1 MNTRY
6 RWTTGVREGV
16 MVLVAL
22 LFLAPVYFLVVS
34 SLKTTQQTAT
44 DPWGLP
50 LTPTWENFSNAWDA
64 GGNLGGASLGEAL
77 INSAVV
83 TVVSLV
89 LIVALGSTAGYV
101 IARRTGRW
109 SNVMFNFFL
118 IGITLP
124 IQIVVIPLYQ
134 FLTNVGLDGI
144 LGLVLFYSAVLLPFT
159 VFLYATF
166 MRALPPDYEEAA
178 LTEGAGT
185 MTIFLRVV
193 LPLMGPVTGTV
204 LVLNAINIWNDF
216 FSPLVFL
223 GGSKSETLPV
233 VIYGFVGQY
242 AADWGLIFAGML
254 IAVVPVLVMYLLLQ
268 RYVIRGFSG
277 GLKG

>member
-6 RWTTGVREGV
+6 RWSTGVREALLG
-16 MVLVAL
+16 LVTL
-22 LFLAPVYFLVVS
+22 LFLAPIYFLVVS
-34 SLKTTQQTAT
+34 SLKTTAQTVS

-50 LTPTWENFSNAWDA
+50 LTPTWANFERAWEA
-64 GGNLGGASLGEAL
+64 GGQLGGASLSGAL
-77 INSAVV
+77 VNSLVV

-89 LIVALGSTAGYV
+89 LIVVLGSTAGYA
-101 IARRTGRW
+101 IARNTSRW
-109 SNVMFNFFL
+109 SNRVFTFFL
-118 IGITLP
+118 VGITLP

-134 FLTNVGLDGI
+134 FLTSVGIDGI
-144 LGLVLFYSAVLLPFT
+144 VGLVLFYAAVLLPFT

-185 MTIFLRVV
+185 ITIFVRVV

-216 FSPLVFL
+216 FTPLVFL
-223 GGSKSETLPV
+223 GGSKAETLPV

-254 IAVVPVLVMYLLLQ
+254 IAILPVLALYLVLQ